1 MLFAACIYPFMNL
14 PARRIIPYI
23 FSSLLLA
30 AFPSVLNAQNS
41 VWNNSKGSAGKRLK
55 NGKST
60 FANYKEHLQQW
71 GLDPNYNHELLVG
84 GKANTNGWSGSVY
97 YLKKRN
103 KLTNN
108 LWQLHFSEI
117 KHEKQIKQ
125 QGTNKPFP
133 QLGNAGP
140 FIFGKINN
148 LYTLQLGYGREKLLL
163 PDVLEGNISLSFRY
177 SGGFSLAMLKPYYLK
192 LIYVDYAQPNNPAT
206 LKEEKYS
213 TANSDHFLNSGDVL
227 AASKWSKGLD
237 EMQYVPGLFAEACF
251 VITPSKSKSF
261 IQIVTLGANVAY
273 YAKEL
278 PIMADQKA
286 YPYQASLFAGLAIGK
301 RWK

>member
-1 MLFAACIYPFMNL
+1 MNL
-14 PARRIIPYI
+14 
-23 FSSLLLA
+23 SSSRLLLA
-30 AFPSVLNAQNS
+30 IAFSTLLGLPFASHAQNS
-41 VWNNSKGSAGKRLK
+41 VWNSSKADTKGGLK
-55 NGKST
+55 NGKSK
-60 FANYKEHLQQW
+60 FKSYKEHLQQW

-84 GKANTNGWSGSVY
+84 GKVNTNGWSGSVY
-97 YLKKRN
+97 YLNKKN

-125 QGTNKPFP
+125 QGSNKAFP

-140 FIFGKINN
+140 YIFGKINN
-148 LYTLQLGYGREKLLL
+148 LYTLQLGYGKEKLLL
-163 PDVLEGNISLSFRY
+163 PDVLEGNISISFRY
-177 SGGFSLAMLKPYYLK
+177 SGGLSLAMLKPYYLK
-192 LIYVDYAQPNNPAT
+192 LIYVDYAQPGDPAI

-213 TANSDHFLNSGDVL
+213 TSNSDHFLNSGDVL
-227 AASKWSKGLD
+227 SADKWSKGLD
-237 EMQYVPGLFAEACF
+237 KIQYIPGLFAEACF

-261 IQIVTLGANVAY
+261 IQVVTLGANVAY
-273 YAKEL
+273 YSKEL

>member
-1 MLFAACIYPFMNL
+1 M
-14 PARRIIPYI
+14 
-23 FSSLLLA
+23 
-30 AFPSVLNAQNS
+30 
-41 VWNNSKGSAGKRLK
+41 
-55 NGKST
+55 GKST
-60 FANYKEHLQQW
+60 AGFKNKLKNYKQHLQEW
-71 GLDPNYNHELLVG
+71 GLDPNFNKELLLG
-84 GKANTNGWSGSVY
+84 GKVNTDGWSSSIY
-97 YLKKRN
+97 YLKKKD
-103 KLTNN
+103 KLTKG

-125 QGTNKPFP
+125 QGTNKAFP

-140 FIFGKINN
+140 YIFGKINN

-163 PDVLEGNISLSFRY
+163 PDVLEGNISVSFRY

-192 LIYVDYAQPNNPAT
+192 LIYIDYAQPNNPAT

-213 TANSDHFLNSGDVL
+213 TANSDHFLNNGDVL

-237 EMQYVPGLFAEACF
+237 EIQYIPGLFAEACF

-261 IQIVTLGANVAY
+261 IQVVTLGANIAY
-273 YAKEL
+273 YSKEL

-286 YPYQASLFAGLAIGK
+286 YPYQASLFAGLGLGK